1 MPDRDVFDRNVRPGW
16 QTAARRMIG
25 AADDPDA
32 LASVIRALA
41 NEVKKVGCPGLDQ
54 VVSIVADAMRQPD
67 NRASRK
73 FAHQRLDR
81 IRREQASSVTEQ
93 VVKAAKE
100 ILVDQ
105 ASFVSRLGRADAEV
119 RVDIASQILAAL
131 ADDWMCPTRLLAEII
146 EQGQVSFQEVRARR
160 DRAKKM
166 LMSASETRRL
176 AEQLLAD
183 PSGALV
189 KRLQISRV
197 KLTQAEILVTAL
209 TE

>member
-1 MPDRDVFDRNVRPGW
+1 MPDRDVFDRTVRPGW

-32 LASVIRALA
+32 LVSVIRALA
-41 NEVKKVGCPGLDQ
+41 NEAKKVGCPGFDQ
-54 VVSIVADAMRQPD
+54 IVGIVVDVLHQPD
-67 NRASRK
+67 YRAARQL
-73 FAHQRLDR
+73 ANQRLDR
-81 IRREQASSVTEQ
+81 IRREQASGVAEQ
-93 VVKAAKE
+93 AVNAAKGL
-100 ILVDQ
+100 LVDR
-105 ASFVSRLGRADAEV
+105 APFAWSLGR
-119 RVDIASQILAAL
+119 VDDEARIDVASQILATL
-131 ADDWMCPTRLLAEII
+131 ADYWMCPTRLLVEII

-160 DRAKKM
+160 ERAMKM
-166 LMSASETRRL
+166 LVSALETRRL

-189 KRLQISRV
+189 KRPQISRA